1 MRESQD
7 CWDTRWNK
15 ISNFPSLTKA
25 ERGWR
30 QVLLAQVVGA
40 VVQGLGHRAV
50 LVPHTLVSLSG
61 CTALKLGFNSFQ
73 LLSYP
78 QPFPK
83 MSGASSSK
91 TWRECGTA
99 WLKGRLFGGLLE
111 FLGSLVG
118 LFKGGSCNNFQFF
131 PFTLQVALWGFQEA

>member
-50 LVPHTLVSLSG
+50 LVPKHRAHTLVSLSG
-61 CTALKLGFNSFQ
+61 CAALKLGFNSFQ

-83 MSGASSSK
+83 MSGASSSQ
-91 TWRECGTA
+91 T
-99 WLKGRLFGGLLE
+99 
-111 FLGSLVG
+111 
-118 LFKGGSCNNFQFF
+118 
-131 PFTLQVALWGFQEA
+131 